1 MIAEREQAAPASVRL
16 CVQLLVLVDGILS
29 LNDADADADADAD
42 GGCRGRP
49 ADRRVALA
57 SRSSVAKL
65 LASIGKAEAQLR
77 DRKFPQAIDT
87 LSSLVQSVMK
97 PQ

>member
-1 MIAEREQAAPASVRL
+1 M
-16 CVQLLVLVDGILS
+16 QLLVLVDGILS
-29 LNDADADADADAD
+29 LNDADADADAD

-77 DRKFPQAIDT
+77 DRKFPQALDT